1 MILKNRYQILQT
13 LGSGG
18 FGETFIAKDTQ
29 MPSGRLCVVKKLR
42 PIADDDQAY
51 QIIQKRFQ
59 REAIALEDLGNQ
71 SSQIPNLYAYF
82 EEDSHFYLIQE
93 FIEGKTLTNL
103 CQSEGRLNE
112 AKATQFLTDFLPI
125 LEYIHSQGIIHR
137 DIKPDNVILRNS
149 DGKPV
154 LIDFGAVKESM
165 GTQLHS
171 RSSQA
176 SSIVIGTPG
185 FMPSEQAIGRPVYG
199 SDLYATALITVYLLT
214 GRLPQDIPTNQATGQ
229 LQWQDYASLVSPALT
244 SVLDRALQPHARDR
258 YSSASEML
266 QALTGSH
273 LEKTRLAT
281 QKVDPEKTVQIG
293 THQPTVPIHSVN
305 ASPAKRLGEMQK
317 TLLICGAIFVSVMAG
332 FLITRQP
339 TSQSSSD
346 QSSPE
351 TTPGSVTTPVP
362 TATPAA
368 MPSIPSR
375 NVLSGTKAMGWIR
388 LGAVNSAP
396 NSISTGEALVAT
408 GQPVTIAPM
417 VVPSVGS
424 QVTTI
429 TGVNLRSSAPQSAS
443 DPLGAKISVLQ
454 PNQPLT
460 ILNLRTFVDGN
471 GSQIYTVVWAEVG
484 LAQ

>member
-29 MPSGRLCVVKKLR
+29 MPSERLCVVKKLR
-42 PIADDDQAY
+42 PIADDDRTHQL
-51 QIIQKRFQ
+51 IQGRFQ
-59 REAIALEDLGNQ
+59 REAVALEELGNQ
-71 SSQIPNLYAYF
+71 NHQIPKLYAYF
-82 EEDSHFYLIQE
+82 EEDGHFYLIQE

-103 CQSEGRLNE
+103 GQSEGRLNE
-112 AKATQFLTDFLPI
+112 GKVIQFLLEFLPI
-125 LEYIHSQGIIHR
+125 LENIHGQGIIHR

-199 SDLYATALITVYLLT
+199 SDLYATALIAVYLLT
-214 GRLPQDIPTNQATGQ
+214 GRLPQDIPIDQATGQ
-229 LQWQDYASLVSPALT
+229 LRWQDYASLVSSTLS
-244 SVLDRALQPHARDR
+244 SVLDCALQPHARDR

-273 LEKTRLAT
+273 IEKTHLAT
-281 QKVDPEKTVQIG
+281 QKIDLDQTVQIG
-293 THQPTVPIHSVN
+293 SLRPTISVD
-305 ASPAKRLGEMQK
+305 SPTISSANKLGEIQK

-332 FLITRQP
+332 FWITRQP
-339 TSQSSSD
+339 TSQLSSE

-351 TTPGSVTTPVP
+351 TTPESVMIPAPV
-362 TATPAA
+362 ATPSA
-368 MPSIPSR
+368 MPSISSR
-375 NVLSGTKAMGWIR
+375 NVLPGTTAIGWIR
-388 LGAVNSAP
+388 LGAVNSTS

-408 GQPVTIAPM
+408 EQPVTIAPTA
-417 VVPSVGS
+417 VPSIGS

-429 TGVNLRSSAPQSAS
+429 TGVNLRSSAPQSAN

-454 PNQPLT
+454 PNQPLK
-460 ILNLRTFVDGN
+460 ILSLRTFIDGN
-471 GSQIYTVVWAEVG
+471 RSQIYTVVWAEVG